1 MTLGTRY
8 DGTSKWDR
16 VNDPNKTRLV
26 EYEFVSETDE
36 IGRDRAT
43 QQSTVLCSVMRRGWD
58 TTNTQRDGTQ
68 RMHNLGL
75 RKNTLLLIPLNQK
88 TETVY
93 SYRTRK
99 LVISVSVMRG
109 FQCKTMRQMQKKRDK
124 RDKIRDK
131 WDKIKDNETKD
142 QIVSSLSFILF
153 HSYFLIHNVSL
164 KRLHSSWL
172 GYTDKFITIIHI
184 D

>member
-1 MTLGTRY
+1 MLGPES
-8 DGTSKWDR
+8 DGCKPYLHPNCNIGGNVVSTFLGARFHRAKR
-16 VNDPNKTRLV
+16 VSL
-26 EYEFVSETDE
+26 S
-36 IGRDRAT
+36 
-43 QQSTVLCSVMRRGWD
+43 
-58 TTNTQRDGTQ
+58 TQRHPHLRRLWPGESPYFEHVAGTF
-68 RMHNLGL
+68 R
-75 RKNTLLLIPLNQK
+75 
-88 TETVY
+88 
-93 SYRTRK
+93 RTRK

-142 QIVSSLSFILF
+142 QTVSSLSFILF

-164 KRLHSSWL
+164 KRLHSIWL